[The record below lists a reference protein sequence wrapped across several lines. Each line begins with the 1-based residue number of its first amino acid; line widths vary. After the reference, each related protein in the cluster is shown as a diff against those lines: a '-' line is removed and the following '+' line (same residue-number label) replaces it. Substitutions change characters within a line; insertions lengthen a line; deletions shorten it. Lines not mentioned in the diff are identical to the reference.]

1 MFIESFKNNGVDYL
15 RLVNSIRVQNSK
27 GVKTSVKKVILNI
40 GPLSRFDDGKPDYL
54 LRLKQSFK
62 NGKPLIDSLIPYL
75 EDGPIREQYTFRLEE
90 GDPECIGEPK
100 LFSCVLLE
108 SIFQELGLTHFFTAY
123 KGFTKIEYDLLGFV
137 RLLVFGR
144 VLNPASKLATT
155 SQNNNYYEPILK
167 DFYLYNVYDTLN
179 FIHEH
184 KDKIIRK
191 INTEL
196 IKKNNRLPKI
206 IYYDVTNFFFE
217 IERPDDDIEQDDK
230 IITGI
235 RKFGVSKEERHLPL
249 VQMGLFLDDQGVPI
263 SIEMFPGNRLDHLTV
278 KPALK
283 NNIDNLDYSRFIFIG
298 DRGICNYPNIIH
310 LLNNNNGYILSKSL
324 KKSSNEEKQWAFNED
339 GYIYKSNDFK
349 YKSRVVK
356 RIIIDD
362 SKNEYVINEK
372 VVIYWSKNFYERE
385 KADNKS
391 FLEFLEKLQ
400 KAPAEFRVTATQ
412 SRSLKAFLKS
422 EYINKDT
429 GEIVSSSKLK
439 AQIDMD
445 KVNAYIGQM
454 GYYQI
459 ITSELEMNPLEV
471 IDKYH
476 GLSRIEDQFKIMKSA
491 LNTRPIFVRKANH
504 IEAHLLICLIALIII
519 RIIQNKIVN
528 SGLIKLTEDEK
539 KYNWSCGLSATR
551 IQEALNK
558 WQVDKLPN
566 DYYRFL
572 SINDKDLKLILDAF
586 NIQIPVKLFRKMEL
600 KKIKTDIKIFS

>member
-491 LNTRPIFVRKANH
+491 LNIRPIFVRKANH

>member
-1 MFIESFKNNGVDYL
+1 MRYFIKYFYYFLFWGHHNK
-15 RLVNSIRVQNSK
+15 
-27 GVKTSVKKVILNI
+27 
-40 GPLSRFDDGKPDYL
+40 
-54 LRLKQSFK
+54 LK
-62 NGKPLIDSLIPYL
+62 
-75 EDGPIREQYTFRLEE
+75 
-90 GDPECIGEPK
+90 
-100 LFSCVLLE
+100 
-108 SIFQELGLTHFFTAY
+108 
-123 KGFTKIEYDLLGFV
+123 
-137 RLLVFGR
+137 
-144 VLNPASKLATT
+144 
-155 SQNNNYYEPILK
+155 YYWI
-167 DFYLYNVYDTLN
+167 
-179 FIHEH
+179 
-184 KDKIIRK
+184 
-191 INTEL
+191 
-196 IKKNNRLPKI
+196 
-206 IYYDVTNFFFE
+206 
-217 IERPDDDIEQDDK
+217 
-230 IITGI
+230 
-235 RKFGVSKEERHLPL
+235 
-249 VQMGLFLDDQGVPI
+249 
-263 SIEMFPGNRLDHLTV
+263 
-278 KPALK
+278 
-283 NNIDNLDYSRFIFIG
+283 
-298 DRGICNYPNIIH
+298 
-310 LLNNNNGYILSKSL
+310 
-324 KKSSNEEKQWAFNED
+324 
-339 GYIYKSNDFK
+339 
-349 YKSRVVK
+349 
-356 RIIIDD
+356 
-362 SKNEYVINEK
+362 
-372 VVIYWSKNFYERE
+372 IYWSKNFYERE